1 MSEGVFDRVFAKVF
15 DRDSGGVPDRRFD
28 QVSVRTD
35 GAPAVATCLL
45 PVDASGNVQD
55 LRGLEA
61 HTAAYGSMP
70 TIPRAADG
78 RPGALVD
85 EIHAA
90 GLRGRGGGWF
100 PTARK
105 IHAVVESAA
114 ARRALSSG
122 RKPVV
127 IANAMEGEPA
137 SGKDAVLI
145 SHSPHL
151 VLDGL
156 QAAALTIGA
165 TSAFIAVHRGSP
177 LIDVLDAAIA
187 ERRGT
192 DQVKVELVTPP
203 ARYVASEETALT
215 HWIGDGTAT
224 PVFGGRPFQRG
235 VDGRPTLVQ
244 NAETLAHIA
253 LIARHGGAWFEAVG
267 DPQAPGTAL
276 VTVGGAVG
284 RAGVIEVPTGTPV
297 TEILRRCGGL
307 ADGVAGFLTGGY
319 GGAWAKPEEIM
330 AASWT
335 PDSVQHAGGVIG
347 AGILVALSKDTC
359 ALTEMVNVASW
370 MAGESAGQCGP
381 CRFGLPSVADDLSV
395 LESATASTEDLHRLE
410 SRLGLVVG
418 RGGCKHPDGT
428 ARFVS
433 TGLHTFH
440 EEVAHHLNGRCTGK
454 GSDDTTRQR
463 RATLPTPDRREAPVS
478 APGKDFR

>member
-1 MSEGVFDRVFAKVF
+1 MTTMTQHTTTRLL
-15 DRDSGGVPDRRFD
+15 P
-28 QVSVRTD
+28 TD
-35 GAPAVATCLL
+35 PITNRAMDLRSYRAHVDHFGPLPAV
-45 PVDASGNVQD
+45 PV
-55 LRGLEA
+55 
-61 HTAAYGSMP
+61 AANGH
-70 TIPRAADG
+70 A
-78 RPGALVD
+78 GALVHEV
-85 EIHAA
+85 EIAK
-90 GLRGRGGGWF
+90 LRGRGGGWF

-105 IHAVVESAA
+105 LHAVVESAD
-114 ARRALSSG
+114 ARRLMSKG
-122 RKPVV
+122 RKPIV
-127 IANAMEGEPA
+127 IGNAMEGEPA
-137 SGKDAVLI
+137 SSKDVVLLM
-145 SHSPHL
+145 HSPHL

-156 QAAALTIGA
+156 EAAARTIGA
-165 TSAFIAVHRGSP
+165 KEAVLAIHRGSP
-177 LIDVLDAAIA
+177 AISTIERAMDERPKSDVEIYLA
-187 ERRGT
+187 
-192 DQVKVELVTPP
+192 TPP
-203 ARYVASEETALT
+203 ARYVASEESALS
-215 HWIGDGTAT
+215 HWVGEGMAT
-224 PVFGGRPFQRG
+224 PTYGARPFQRG
-235 VDGRPTLVQ
+235 VNSRPTLVT
-244 NAETLAHIA
+244 NAETLAHLA
-253 LIARHGGAWFEAVG
+253 LIARHGGEWFARIG
-267 DPQAPGTAL
+267 DPDAPGTTL
-276 VTVGGAVG
+276 VSVSGAV
-284 RAGVIEVPTGTPV
+284 AFPGVIEVATGTAV
-297 TEILRRCGGL
+297 TELIERCGGL
-307 ADGVAGFLTGGY
+307 TSEVQGFLTGGY

-454 GSDDTTRQR
+454 GSDDATRQR